1 RDPEKYDIWLHALY
15 QIAQAVGPLLGAED
29 SLAVWERL
37 ERAPCAPA
45 LAPGQRA
52 WIALFK
58 AVGRRD
64 AAAMAAGAEVLLAV
78 PSDLPRGH
86 RQYLMAAGMAG
97 YLAQGER
104 AKAAAL
110 WARYPGD
117 IEGADTADAAHDLTL
132 RLLAAHAFG
141 K

>member
-1 RDPEKYDIWLHALY
+1 MWA
-15 QIAQAVGPLLGAED
+15 
-29 SLAVWERL
+29 RL
-37 ERAPCAPA
+37 DASRCAGA

-52 WIALFK
+52 WIALFE
-58 AVGRRD
+58 AVSRRD
-64 AAAMAAGAEVLLAV
+64 AAAMSARAETLLAV
-78 PSDLPRGH
+78 TSELPSGH

-110 WARYPGD
+110 WARYPED
-117 IEGADTADAAHDLTL
+117 AAGADDLTL
-132 RLLAAHAFG
+132 RLLAAHALG